1 MRLSTAEDLYNA
13 IRMLKES
20 ERDEQKALEKQFKK
34 RKVHKEEDLEEKD
47 EEGEESSEEPADE
60 EPSEEEPADEEPASQ
75 DDKKKND
82 KLAGAKELN
91 DIPQELP
98 KSLKGSDFVDRINKI
113 RAGSSLQDDKIK
125 NKVVNYVR
133 SLTSDER
140 NDLWVNLDSLA
151 RIVLGGV
158 DPAQVLTP
166 SLVTGPNRKKNDQ
179 VIKNNKKQVKKDSP
193 KSEDLPV
200 VAPVV
205 TVSEG
210 VKKKLTEV
218 PYVLRSNKTV
228 PFGHTSHVKDLER
241 MYSDLLRLRSCQEP
255 RSESYMSLSLALKTI
270 RSQLAMA
277 LKKSGNLMP
286 TIDTQEIEVIPK
298 LVEED

>member
-1 MRLSTAEDLYNA
+1 MRLSTAKDLYNA
-13 IRMLKES
+13 IRMLKEG

-34 RKVHKEEDLEEKD
+34 RKIHKEEDLEEK
-47 EEGEESSEEPADE
+47 EEEPGADAEEEPVDEPSDE
-60 EPSEEEPADEEPASQ
+60 EPEDTKADS
-75 DDKKKND
+75 DNKKQGD
-82 KLAGAKELN
+82 KLAGAKTLI
-91 DIPQELP
+91 DTPQELP
-98 KSLKGSDFVDRINKI
+98 KALKGSDFVDKINKI
-113 RAGSSLQDDKIK
+113 RAGASLQDNKIK
-125 NKVVNYVR
+125 SKVVNYVR
-133 SLTSDER
+133 SLSPDER

-179 VIKNNKKQVKKDSP
+179 VINNDKKQIKTDHP

-200 VAPVV
+200 VGPVV
-205 TVSEG
+205 AVSEG
-210 VKKKLTEV
+210 VRKKLTEV
-218 PYVLRSNKTV
+218 PYVLKSNKTV
-228 PFGHTSHVKDLER
+228 PFGHASHVKDLER

-270 RSQLAMA
+270 KSQLAMA
-277 LKKSGNLMP
+277 LKKSGNLRS
-286 TIDTQEIEVIPK
+286 TIDAREINASPE